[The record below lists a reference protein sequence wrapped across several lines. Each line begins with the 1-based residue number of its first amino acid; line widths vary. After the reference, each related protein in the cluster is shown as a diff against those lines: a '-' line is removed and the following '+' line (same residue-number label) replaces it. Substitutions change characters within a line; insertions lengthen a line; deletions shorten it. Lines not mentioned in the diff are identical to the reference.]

1 MFNRSN
7 PTNPSLGARPEEGW
21 QQRPPQNF
29 SRPQGPPQQGGYD
42 TRMGNSYNSPP
53 PSSAQRAPVGRQ
65 MPPQQQHR
73 RGLSSERSMALR
85 PVKSAGGNTYAFGN
99 LYDSHSLS
107 PILL

>member
-1 MFNRSN
+1 
-7 PTNPSLGARPEEGW
+7 
-21 QQRPPQNF
+21 
-29 SRPQGPPQQGGYD
+29 
-42 TRMGNSYNSPP
+42 
-53 PSSAQRAPVGRQ
+53 